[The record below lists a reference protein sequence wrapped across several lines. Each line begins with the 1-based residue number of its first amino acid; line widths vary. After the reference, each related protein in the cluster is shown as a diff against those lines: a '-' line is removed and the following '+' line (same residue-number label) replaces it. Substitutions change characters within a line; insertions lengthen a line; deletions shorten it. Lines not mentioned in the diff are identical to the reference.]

1 MAKKHLKENIKNLAV
16 IYSDVQQQYE
26 IAAESLSN
34 SMIAPEI
41 YNKFAELK
49 SKIDTKL
56 SNYSILFSEAL
67 QSRENFLKSYKKE
80 SEAYH
85 RLRILSEQLSL
96 EKDNTS
102 EAYIQQV
109 EKQISDCLNKL
120 SVYSTIDEISC
131 VKNRENK
138 HKFALTYFDI
148 LLLLETLK
156 TFIKEEL

>member
-26 IAAESLSN
+26 IAAESLSE

-41 YNKFAELK
+41 YNKFIELK

-56 SNYSILFSEAL
+56 SNYSTLFSEAL

-85 RLRILSEQLSL
+85 HLKILFKQLSL
-96 EKDNTS
+96 EKDKTPES
-102 EAYIQQV
+102 YIQQV
-109 EKQISDCLNKL
+109 EKQIGDCLNKL
-120 SVYSTIDEISC
+120 NVYSTVDEIAC
-131 VKNRENK
+131 IKNRINRQ
-138 HKFALTYFDI
+138 KFNLTYFDI
-148 LLLLETLK
+148 LLLLSKLK
-156 TFIKEEL
+156 TFIEEEL

>member
-26 IAAESLSN
+26 IAAESLSD

-41 YNKFAELK
+41 YNRFSELK

-67 QSRENFLKSYKKE
+67 QSRESFLKSYKKE
-80 SEAYH
+80 SETYH
-85 RLRILSEQLSL
+85 RLKSLFEQLSL

-102 EAYIQQV
+102 EVYIQQV

-138 HKFALTYFDI
+138 HKVALTYFDI